1 MIPISNAVSRPS
13 QAPAVRETE
22 RAREARPGLPSVS
35 QGPLKPVQDE
45 YVPEG
50 EKKRESYGRYWLG
63 KDKDGSPKIYFDDPE
78 ADDPEARGAAA
89 PEAPEAAGAP
99 KAENPERD
107 EEPEAPG
114 KAAPPDK
121 GGKEEKCR
129 GNTDAVDREIKRL
142 KKKKE
147 ELEAK
152 LDRETDEAKRET
164 LERRL
169 AQVENELRQKDNDAY
184 RRQHSTFTDES

>member
-1 MIPISNAVSRPS
+1 MIPISNAVFRPGP
-13 QAPAVRETE
+13 APAVREAE
-22 RAREARPGLPSVS
+22 RAREARPGSPSAS
-35 QGPLKPVQDE
+35 RSLKPVQDE

-63 KDKDGSPKIYFDDPE
+63 KDGDGSPKIYFD
-78 ADDPEARGAAA
+78 G
-89 PEAPEAAGAP
+89 PEAAEDAPASPEAVGPP

-121 GGKEEKCR
+121 DGKEEKCV
-129 GNTDAVDREIKRL
+129 GNTDAVDREIRRL
-142 KKKKE
+142 KEKKKK
-147 ELEAK
+147 LEAK
-152 LDRETDEAKRET
+152 LDRETDGTRREA
-164 LERRL
+164 LERQL

-184 RRQHSTFTDES
+184 RRRHSTFTEL